1 MLHPEI
7 RVVDCMDRSSARACS
22 KNHSRHLYN
31 DAIASYSPLC
41 VIFAPHSVD
50 VTRYASFI
58 WHKSPTNCDVHLT
71 ESIFQTRSRGTSIS
85 MTRRAPL
92 CGLFSLHGAA
102 QTSREDVPCSPRR
115 HLSAFA
121 DIFPLGARVHKNTGS
136 EHVIRSLPVM
146 TDLFLLSAGSFYAF
160 VCL

>member
-1 MLHPEI
+1 
-7 RVVDCMDRSSARACS
+7 
-22 KNHSRHLYN
+22 
-31 DAIASYSPLC
+31 
-41 VIFAPHSVD
+41 
-50 VTRYASFI
+50 
-58 WHKSPTNCDVHLT
+58 
-71 ESIFQTRSRGTSIS
+71 

-102 QTSREDVPCSPRR
+102 QTSREDIPCSPRR

-146 TDLFLLSAGSFYAF
+146 TDPLLAVCRIILRFCLSLMFVLLFPFF
-160 VCL
+160 FDIP